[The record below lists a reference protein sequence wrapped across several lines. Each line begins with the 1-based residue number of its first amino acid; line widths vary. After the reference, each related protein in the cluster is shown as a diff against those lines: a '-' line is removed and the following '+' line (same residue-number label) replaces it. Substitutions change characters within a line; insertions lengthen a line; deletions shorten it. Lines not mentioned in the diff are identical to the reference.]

1 MTKPAKTTSPTRSRD
16 KVLQTLYELELG
28 GEELK
33 EVLKNYSSEKSN
45 KFYKEIL
52 QGVSKNLEG
61 FDETIQ
67 DHVDRPIQQLD
78 VIEKNI
84 LRISLYE
91 LKKKELDSS
100 IIINEAI
107 RMAKKYGSIE
117 GYKLVNAVLDKI
129 IKAH

>member
-52 QGVSKNLEG
+52 QGVAKNLEG

-67 DHVDRPIQQLD
+67 DHVDRPMQQLD
-78 VIEKNI
+78 VIEKNN
-84 LRISLYE
+84 LRISLNE
-91 LKKKELDSS
+91 IKKKELDT
-100 IIINEAI
+100 
-107 RMAKKYGSIE
+107 
-117 GYKLVNAVLDKI
+117 
-129 IKAH
+129 

>member
-1 MTKPAKTTSPTRSRD
+1 MTKSAKITSPTRSRD

-28 GEELK
+28 GEELT
-33 EVLKNYSSEKSN
+33 EVLKNHSSEKSN

-52 QGVSKNLEG
+52 KGVSENLEL
-61 FDETIQ
+61 FDEIIKKYIN
-67 DHVDRPIQQLD
+67 RPIQQLD

-84 LRISLYE
+84 LRIAVYE
-91 LKKKELDSS
+91 FKKNELDSS

-107 RMAKKYGSIE
+107 RMAKKYGSVE

-129 IKAH
+129 IKTD

>member
-1 MTKPAKTTSPTRSRD
+1 MTKSAKTTSPTRSRD

-28 GEELK
+28 GEKLL
-33 EVLKNYSSEKSN
+33 EVLKNHSSEKSN

-52 QGVSKNLEG
+52 EGVSENLEG

-100 IIINEAI
+100 IVINEAI
-107 RMAKKYGSIE
+107 RMAKKYGSVE

>member
-1 MTKPAKTTSPTRSRD
+1 MTKPTKTTSPTRSRD

-28 GEELK
+28 GEELN
-33 EVLKNYSSEKSN
+33 EVLKNHSSEKSN

-52 QGVSKNLEG
+52 KEVSENLEG

-67 DHVDRPIQQLD
+67 DYVDRPIQQLD

-91 LKKKELDSS
+91 IKKKELDSS
-100 IIINEAI
+100 IVINEAI
-107 RMAKKYGSIE
+107 RMAKKYGSVE

>member
-1 MTKPAKTTSPTRSRD
+1 MTKSAKTTSPTRSRD

-107 RMAKKYGSIE
+107 RMAKKYGSVE

>member
-33 EVLKNYSSEKSN
+33 EVLKNHSSEKSN

-52 QGVSKNLEG
+52 NGVSENLEA
-61 FDETIQ
+61 FDDIIKQ
-67 DHVDRPIQQLD
+67 HVDRPIQQLD

-84 LRISLYE
+84 LRIALYE
-91 LKKKELDSS
+91 HKKKELDSS
-100 IIINEAI
+100 IVINEAI
-107 RMAKKYGSIE
+107 RMSKKYGSVE
-117 GYKLVNAVLDKI
+117 GYKLVNAVLDKA
-129 IKAH
+129 IKAQ

>member
-1 MTKPAKTTSPTRSRD
+1 MTKSIKSTSPTRSRD

-33 EVLKNYSSEKSN
+33 EVLKNHSSEKSN

-67 DHVDRPIQQLD
+67 DYLDRPIQQLD

-91 LKKKELDSS
+91 FKKKELDSS

>member
-1 MTKPAKTTSPTRSRD
+1 MTKSAKTTSPTRSRD

-52 QGVSKNLEG
+52 KGVSENLEG

-67 DHVDRPIQQLD
+67 DHLDRPILQLD

-91 LKKKELDSS
+91 IKKKELDSS
-100 IIINEAI
+100 IVINEAI
-107 RMAKKYGSIE
+107 RMAKKYGSVE

>member
-1 MTKPAKTTSPTRSRD
+1 MTKPTKTTSPTRSRD

-28 GEELK
+28 GEELN
-33 EVLKNYSSEKSN
+33 EVLKNHSSEKSN

-52 QGVSKNLEG
+52 KEVSENLEG

-67 DHVDRPIQQLD
+67 DYVDRPIQQLD

-91 LKKKELDSS
+91 LKKKELDSL
-100 IIINEAI
+100 IVINEAI
-107 RMAKKYGSIE
+107 RMAKKYGSVE

>member
-1 MTKPAKTTSPTRSRD
+1 MTKPSKTTSPTRSRD

-33 EVLKNYSSEKSN
+33 EVLKNHSSEKSN

-52 QGVSKNLEG
+52 KGVCENLEA
-61 FDETIQ
+61 FDDIIKQ
-67 DHVDRPIQQLD
+67 HVDRPIQQLD

-84 LRISLYE
+84 LRIALYE
-91 LKKKELDSS
+91 HKKKELDSS

-107 RMAKKYGSIE
+107 RMSKKYGSVE
-117 GYKLVNAVLDKI
+117 GYKLVNAVLDKA
-129 IKAH
+129 IKAQ

>member
-1 MTKPAKTTSPTRSRD
+1 MTKPTKTTSPTRSRD

-28 GEELK
+28 GEELN
-33 EVLKNYSSEKSN
+33 EVLKNHSSEKSN
-45 KFYKEIL
+45 NFYKEIL
-52 QGVSKNLEG
+52 KGVSENLEG

-67 DHVDRPIQQLD
+67 DYVDRPIQQLD

-100 IIINEAI
+100 IVINEAI
-107 RMAKKYGSIE
+107 RMAKKYGSVE

>member
-1 MTKPAKTTSPTRSRD
+1 MTKSAKTTSPTRSRD

-52 QGVSKNLEG
+52 KGVSENLEG

-67 DHVDRPIQQLD
+67 DHLDRPILQLD

-91 LKKKELDSS
+91 IKKKELDSS
-100 IIINEAI
+100 IVINEAI
-107 RMAKKYGSIE
+107 RMAKKYGSVE

-129 IKAH
+129 IKAR

>member
-1 MTKPAKTTSPTRSRD
+1 MTKSAKTTSPTRSRD

-33 EVLKNYSSEKSN
+33 EVLKNHSSEKSN

-52 QGVSKNLEG
+52 KGVSENFEA
-61 FDETIQ
+61 FDEIIKQ
-67 DHVDRPIQQLD
+67 HVDRPIQQLD

-84 LRISLYE
+84 LRIALYE
-91 LKKKELDSS
+91 HKKKELASS

-107 RMAKKYGSIE
+107 RMSKKYGSVE
-117 GYKLVNAVLDKI
+117 GYKLVNAVLDKA
-129 IKAH
+129 IKAQ

>member
-1 MTKPAKTTSPTRSRD
+1 MTKPTKTTSPTRSRD

-28 GEELK
+28 GEELN
-33 EVLKNYSSEKSN
+33 EVLKNHSSEKSN
-45 KFYKEIL
+45 NFYKEIL
-52 QGVSKNLEG
+52 KGVSENLEG
-61 FDETIQ
+61 FDKTIQ
-67 DHVDRPIQQLD
+67 DYVDRPIQQLD
-78 VIEKNI
+78 VIEKSI

-91 LKKKELDSS
+91 LKKQELDSS

-129 IKAH
+129 IKAS

>member
-1 MTKPAKTTSPTRSRD
+1 MTTSPTRSRD

-28 GEELK
+28 GEELN
-33 EVLKNYSSEKSN
+33 EVLKNHSSEKSN

-52 QGVSKNLEG
+52 EGVSENLEG

-91 LKKKELDSS
+91 LKKKELDSL
-100 IIINEAI
+100 IVINEAI
-107 RMAKKYGSIE
+107 RMAKKYGSVE

-129 IKAH
+129 IKAR

>member
-1 MTKPAKTTSPTRSRD
+1 MTKSAKTTSPTRSRD

-52 QGVSKNLEG
+52 KGVSENLER
-61 FDETIQ
+61 FDKTIQ

-91 LKKKELDSS
+91 LKKKELDSL
-100 IIINEAI
+100 IVINEAI
-107 RMAKKYGSIE
+107 RMAKKYGSVE

>member
-1 MTKPAKTTSPTRSRD
+1 MTKSAKTTSPTRSRD

-52 QGVSKNLEG
+52 KGVSENLEG

-67 DHVDRPIQQLD
+67 DHIDRPIQQLD

-91 LKKKELDSS
+91 LKKKELDSL
-100 IIINEAI
+100 IVINEAI
-107 RMAKKYGSIE
+107 RMAKKYGSVE

>member
-1 MTKPAKTTSPTRSRD
+1 MTKPTKTTSPTRSRD

-33 EVLKNYSSEKSN
+33 EVLKNHLSEKSN
-45 KFYKEIL
+45 KFYREIL
-52 QGVSKNLEG
+52 KGVSENLEG

-67 DHVDRPIQQLD
+67 DYVDRPIQQLD

-117 GYKLVNAVLDKI
+117 GYKFVNAVLDKI
-129 IKAH
+129 IKAS